1 MAEATIQIA
10 RPHEAQRRVL
20 AEAGRFNVLAC
31 GRRWGKTVLG
41 ANLAIRSALEGR
53 PVGWF
58 HPTYKMLGDVWRDV
72 YRRIKGLPP
81 DMYTVSVQEKR
92 IELATGGLIE
102 FWSLDSPDGPRG
114 RKYARVIVD
123 EAAMIR
129 ELEEAWT
136 AALRPLLTDYRGD
149 AWFMSTPR
157 GMNYFHRLF
166 TKGGEDD
173 WRSWQMPT
181 EANPHM
187 HADEIAAAKA
197 ELPADVFSQEYL
209 AQFIADAANP
219 FGIEAIRRCVRE
231 DLPDAAGPVAA
242 WGVDLAKSSDWT
254 VAIGLDA
261 QGRLRAFQ
269 RWQSDWMNT
278 VARVS
283 AMIGETPAVVDSTGV
298 GDAIVEQLQ
307 AKCPLVEGFKF
318 TRTSKQ
324 QLMEGLAVA
333 IQQGRIGYPSS
344 DQCKRLVSE
353 LEMFRYEYH
362 ATGVRY
368 EAPAGEHDDCVDA
381 LALAWRCLASG
392 PQALVLDSGRSPGP
406 DGKDWWNDRVE
417 NEDMWV

>member
-1 MAEATIQIA
+1 MTEATISLS
-10 RPHEAQRRVL
+10 RPHEAQRQVL
-20 AEAGRFNVLAC
+20 AEAARFNVLAC

-41 ANLAIRSALEGR
+41 ANLALQAALGGR

-72 YRRIKGLPP
+72 TRRVKQMPP
-81 DMYTVSVQEKR
+81 ELYTLNVQDKR
-92 IELATGGLIE
+92 IDLATGGIIE

-157 GMNYFHRLF
+157 GMNYFHRLWS
-166 TKGGEDD
+166 KGGEGD

-181 EANPHM
+181 AANPYM
-187 HADEIAAAKA
+187 PPDEIDAAKD
-197 ELPADVFSQEYL
+197 ELPADTFAQEFR
-209 AQFIADAANP
+209 AEFIADAANP
-219 FGIEAIRRCVRE
+219 FGIEAIRRCVRS
-231 DLPDAAGPVAA
+231 DLPDAAGDVAA
-242 WGVDLAKSSDWT
+242 WGIDLAKSSDWT

-261 QGRLRAFQ
+261 GGCVRAFQ
-269 RWQSDWMNT
+269 RWQSDWQNT
-278 VARVS
+278 VRRVA

-307 AKCPLVEGFKF
+307 AECPLVEGFKF
-318 TRTSKQ
+318 NRQSKQ
-324 QLMEGLAVA
+324 QLMEGLAVG
-333 IQQGRIGYPSS
+333 IQQGRLAFPPGRI
-344 DQCKRLVSE
+344 VAE

-368 EAPAGEHDDCVDA
+368 EAPSGEHDDCVDA
-381 LALAWRCLASG
+381 LALAWRCLAMG
-392 PQALVLDSGRSPGP
+392 PEPVRLDVGVAGGDGR
-406 DGKDWWNDRVE
+406 DGADWWSERVE
-417 NEDMWV
+417 NEDLWT

>member
-1 MAEATIQIA
+1 LSTATIRLA
-10 RPHEAQRRVL
+10 KPHAAQRQVL
-20 AEAGRFNVLAC
+20 EEAGRFNVLAC

-41 ANLAIRSALEGR
+41 ANLALTAALEGR

-72 YRRIKGLPP
+72 SRRVKALPP
-81 DMYTVSVQEKR
+81 EIRTLNVQDKR
-92 IELATGGLIE
+92 IELATGGIIE

-136 AALRPLLTDYRGD
+136 AALRPLLTDYQGD

-166 TKGGEDD
+166 GKGGEGD

-181 EANPHM
+181 AANPHM
-187 HADEIAAAKA
+187 PAEEIEAARG
-197 ELPADVFSQEYL
+197 ELPADTFSQEFL
-209 AQFIADAANP
+209 AEFIADAANP
-219 FGIEAIRRCVRE
+219 FGIDAIRRCTRE

-242 WGVDLAKSSDWT
+242 WGIDLAKSSDWT

-261 QGRLRAFQ
+261 EGRVRAFQ
-269 RWQSDWMNT
+269 RWQSDWQNT
-278 VARVS
+278 VKRVA

-298 GDAIVEQLQ
+298 GDPIVEQLQ
-307 AKCPLVEGFKF
+307 QACPQVEGFKF
-318 TRTSKQ
+318 HRGSKQ
-324 QLMEGLAVA
+324 QLMEGLAVG
-333 IQQGRIGYPSS
+333 IQQGRIAIPCG
-344 DQCKRLVSE
+344 RIVTE

-381 LALAWRCLASG
+381 LALAWRCLTMG
-392 PQALVLDSGRSPGP
+392 PVAVTIDTGDSSRVPAGS
-406 DGKDWWNDRVE
+406 DWWESRVE
-417 NEDMWV
+417 NEDLWHG